1 MEGYPPTAKRFARSK
16 WVLVVVGVVWMLALT
31 VGMQAMLNYEDG
43 PAEPGEP
50 PVEWPKDSTIS
61 RLPGMPTVVVFAHPK
76 CPCTDATIG
85 ELSILMT
92 RLQGKATAK
101 VFFVRPANFPDAWE
115 KTELWHS
122 AETIPGVSVFS
133 DVGGVEARR
142 FGAQASGQTI
152 LYDASGRMRF
162 SGGITAS
169 RGHSGDNAGR
179 SAIVSL
185 VTTGT
190 AGAERTSVF
199 GCSLHDP
206 TTRADKGEAAW
217 LKNLWTRPR

>member
-1 MEGYPPTAKRFARSK
+1 MSAHTPAAKR
-16 WVLVVVGVVWMLALT
+16 VLVVVGVLWILGLT
-31 VGMQAMLNYEDG
+31 VGLRAMLNYEDG
-43 PAEPGEP
+43 PAEPGKP
-50 PVEWPKDSTIS
+50 PIEWPKGGAFTPK
-61 RLPGMPTVVVFAHPK
+61 LGQPTLVIFAHPK

-92 RLQGKATAK
+92 RLQGKATAA
-101 VFFVRPANFPDAWE
+101 VFFVRPANFLAGWE
-115 KTELWHS
+115 KTELWRS
-122 AETIPGVSVFS
+122 AAEIPGVSVFS
-133 DVGGVEARR
+133 DPGGMEARR

-185 VTTGT
+185 ITTGVAQT
-190 AGAERTSVF
+190 ERTSIF

-206 TTRADKGEAAW
+206 TTRADKGDAAW
-217 LKNLWTRPR
+217 LKSLWSKLQ